1 MEFLNKSIQKMLV
14 SLVGGGSFGFGVVSA
29 LTPTLL
35 QGLSAGAALSLN
47 VSTMVLGA
55 VLLIGLLCHLIGWMN
70 QLRHV
75 FYATAF
81 VAGAG
86 LVGFALA
93 SYVTPAMV
101 QGIIPGLPT
110 TAALGIGFGLMMLGG
125 LAMLLVCRTVVKKI
139 TFKHIA
145 KLGLFCVGGGMLAFG
160 VASYLTPALLLEL
173 VPTLSASSAL
183 AINAVAMG
191 VGGLLVLIMVG
202 HALQSSVQLCCVKQG
217 KSSHL
222 DSGGQGD
229 GGPVTAMRSEGLRK
243 GKEKTAGRDGV
254 LQSSVPA

>member
-1 MEFLNKSIQKMLV
+1 MLV

-145 KLGLFCVGGGMLAFG
+145 KLGLFCVGWHAGFWCGQLLDACVVVGACAYFIGLISFGHQCGGYGCRRFTCFNHG
-160 VASYLTPALLLEL
+160 GSCAS
-173 VPTLSASSAL
+173 VIGSA
-183 AINAVAMG
+183 M
-191 VGGLLVLIMVG
+191 
-202 HALQSSVQLCCVKQG
+202 
-217 KSSHL
+217 
-222 DSGGQGD
+222 
-229 GGPVTAMRSEGLRK
+229 LRK
-243 GKEKTAGRDGV
+243 TG
-254 LQSSVPA
+254 